1 MVNDCNKIGKED
13 QRIKFDTDLI
23 SLTNLRRNMGVV
35 LQENFLFNGSIKD
48 NMAIGNPSTDISA
61 IEHAAGLAG
70 VDEFLKD
77 FPDGYETQVG
87 ERGSNLS
94 GGQRQRIAIARAL
107 VTDPKI
113 LIFDEAT
120 SALDYENEAAILRK
134 LPEIV
139 KGRTVIMI
147 AHRLNC
153 MPLCDR
159 IAIMKYGEILALGK
173 HKVLLDICHEYKN
186 MWNGK
191 H

>member
-23 SLTNLRRNMGVV
+23 SLTSLRRNMRVV

-48 NMAIGNPSTDISA
+48 NIAIGNPSADMSA
-61 IEHAAGLAG
+61 IEHAVELAG

-77 FPDGYETQVG
+77 LPDGYEIQVG

-120 SALDYENEAAILRK
+120 SALDYETEAAILRK

-159 IAIMKYGEILALGK
+159 VAVMNHGEILALGK
-173 HKVLLDICHEYKN
+173 HEVLLDSCCEYQN
-186 MWNGK
+186 MWYGN

>member
-113 LIFDEAT
+113 LI
-120 SALDYENEAAILRK
+120 LMR
-134 LPEIV
+134 
-139 KGRTVIMI
+139 R
-147 AHRLNC
+147 H
-153 MPLCDR
+153 PLWT
-159 IAIMKYGEILALGK
+159 MKMKQLF
-173 HKVLLDICHEYKN
+173 
-186 MWNGK
+186 
-191 H
+191 